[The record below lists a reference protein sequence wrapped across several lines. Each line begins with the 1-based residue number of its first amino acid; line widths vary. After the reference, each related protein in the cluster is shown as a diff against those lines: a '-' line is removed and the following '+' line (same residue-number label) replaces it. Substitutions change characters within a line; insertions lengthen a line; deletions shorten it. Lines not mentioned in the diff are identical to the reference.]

1 MQNIKKKF
9 TLEKKHILRYVSIVD
24 FVMSLKV
31 I

>member
-24 FVMSLKV
+24 FVWVWK
-31 I
+31 